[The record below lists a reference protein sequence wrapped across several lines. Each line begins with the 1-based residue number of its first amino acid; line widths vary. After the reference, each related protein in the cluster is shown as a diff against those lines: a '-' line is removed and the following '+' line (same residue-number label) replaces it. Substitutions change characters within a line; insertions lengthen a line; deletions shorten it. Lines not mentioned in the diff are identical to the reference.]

1 MKKFILSLFAVAGL
15 LMTSTV
21 VSAQKIGYISSDDIL
36 PYMPEARKAD
46 SSLKEYEAA
55 LASQGDEYAKEYY
68 RQDSIYAADSA
79 KWSPAVKQ
87 VKKENLVKAF
97 QQVQA
102 WNQEAQQRYQAKQQ
116 ELIQPLQKKAY
127 DAIQA
132 VAKETGYTYVFDKST
147 MIVAPPSDD
156 MAPLVRKKLG
166 IKEPAPAK
174 PAAAP
179 KN

>member
-1 MKKFILSLFAVAGL
+1 MKKFILSFFAVAGL

-46 SSLKEYEAA
+46 SALKEYEGA
-55 LASQGDEYAKEYY
+55 LSIQGDEYAKEYY
-68 RQDSIYAADSA
+68 RLDSIYAADSA
-79 KWSPAVKQ
+79 KWSQAVKQ
-87 VKKENLVKAF
+87 VKKENLIKAF

-132 VAKETGYTYVFDKST
+132 VAKEAGYAYVFDKT
-147 MIVAPPSDD
+147 AMIVAPPSDD